1 MATLYTRRLRIL
13 LLYGCL
19 IIAGVGLRAEVNF
32 SVAPVATDGET
43 TREVARKIYEK
54 TEQILTRNSAAAAGS
69 EDVFTVKAY
78 LSPGNRSES
87 SGLVREIT
95 SISGE
100 FTLVAMNKIDGAKY
114 YSVTV
119 PVKAALKSDSQDAMV
134 ALANSIRPTDAV
146 YTRFVRVAREKV
158 SQYYEE
164 HCGEIINR
172 ARSLK
177 ASGLTIDAMVYL
189 TGVPPSAPCYEDVIS
204 LLSDLR
210 STIDNPAENTSSST
224 DQDP

>member
-1 MATLYTRRLRIL
+1 MATSYSCRLRII
-13 LLYGCL
+13 LLYGFL
-19 IIAGVGLRAEVNF
+19 IISGLVLRAEVNF
-32 SVAPVATDGET
+32 SVAPVATEGET

-54 TEQILTRNSAAAAGS
+54 TEQILTRNSAAAGS

-78 LSPGNRSES
+78 ISPGNRSES

-189 TGVPPSAPCYEDVIS
+189 TGVPTSAPCYEEVIS

-210 STIDNPAENTSSST
+210 STLDKPAENISN
-224 DQDP
+224 